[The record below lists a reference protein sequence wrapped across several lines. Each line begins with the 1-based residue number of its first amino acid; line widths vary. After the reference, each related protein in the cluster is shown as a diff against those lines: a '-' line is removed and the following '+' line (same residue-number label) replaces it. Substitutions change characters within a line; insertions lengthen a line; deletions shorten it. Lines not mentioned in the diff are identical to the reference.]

1 MNNLLV
7 AQSGGPTCAINA
19 TLAGVIEAAMV
30 SGCVDKV
37 YGGVNGVKGILEGR
51 LCELGGVVRNAM
63 DLAAL
68 AATPAAALG
77 SCRFKLDGGPGD
89 EACERLLEI
98 FRAYEISYFVYI
110 GGNDSM
116 DTVAKLSAWL
126 EARGIRDI
134 TVVGAPKTIDNDL
147 METDHCPG
155 FGSAAKFIA
164 ATCAQLERDLAVYDT
179 FGVTVV
185 EIMGRDAGWLTAA
198 ASLASLSGGRGPDLI
213 YLCERP
219 FSVEAFLR
227 EVEARSGEKRN
238 LLVAV
243 SEGVRDETGRYLC
256 EWGSEG
262 DGEKRGASGGPG
274 LACGGA
280 DSVSG
285 GPGSTSGGPGLPGRD
300 VFGHRAIAGAARV
313 LEAEVKERFG
323 CKTRSVELNLIQRCA
338 ADSASRTDL
347 EESRQLGQKAVQ
359 CAIQRMN
366 GVMAVIR
373 REGLR
378 PYVTSFSSV
387 PASAVA
393 NRVKRVPAQ
402 WINEAGNGVTEEM
415 RDYLEP
421 LIQGEVQAK
430 MRGGVPEYFRVV

>member
-30 SGCVDKV
+30 SGCVDEV
-37 YGGVNGVKGILEGR
+37 YGGVNGIKGILEGR
-51 LCELGGVVRNAM
+51 LCRLGGVVRNAM
-63 DLAAL
+63 DLVSL

-77 SCRFKLDGGPGD
+77 SCRFKLDGGPED
-89 EACERLLEI
+89 VACERLLEI
-98 FRAYEISYFVYI
+98 FRAHEISYFVYI

-126 EARGIRDI
+126 EARGIGDI

-198 ASLASLSGGRGPDLI
+198 ASLAALSGGRGPDLI

-219 FSVEAFLR
+219 FSLEAFLQ

-243 SEGVRDETGRYLC
+243 SEGLRDERGRYLC
-256 EWGSEG
+256 EWGSAG
-262 DGEKRGASGGPG
+262 DGSGPTYSGPG
-274 LACGGA
+274 R
-280 DSVSG
+280 
-285 GPGSTSGGPGLPGRD
+285 PGCD

-359 CAIQRMN
+359 CAIRRMN

-387 PASAVA
+387 PAAAVA
-393 NRVKRVPAQ
+393 NRVKRVPSQ

-421 LIQGEVQAK
+421 LIQGEVQAE
-430 MRGGVPEYFRVV
+430 MRGGVPGYFRLV

>member
-51 LCELGGVVRNAM
+51 LCELGGIVRNAM

-262 DGEKRGASGGPG
+262 DGDKRGDSGP
-274 LACGGA
+274 
-280 DSVSG
+280 
-285 GPGSTSGGPGLPGRD
+285 TSGGPGLPGRD

-393 NRVKRVPAQ
+393 NRVKRVYDQ

-430 MRGGVPEYFRVV
+430 MRGGVPEYFRLV

>member
-274 LACGGA
+274 LACG
-280 DSVSG
+280 DPG
-285 GPGSTSGGPGLPGRD
+285 GSGRD

>member
-51 LCELGGVVRNAM
+51 LCELGGIVRNAM

-262 DGEKRGASGGPG
+262 DGDKRGDSGP
-274 LACGGA
+274 
-280 DSVSG
+280 
-285 GPGSTSGGPGLPGRD
+285 TSGGPGLPGRD

-347 EESRQLGQKAVQ
+347 EESRQLGQKAVK

-393 NRVKRVPAQ
+393 NRVKRVYDQ

-430 MRGGVPEYFRVV
+430 MRGGVPEYFRLV

>member
-30 SGCVDKV
+30 SGCIDQV
-37 YGGVNGVKGILEGR
+37 YGGVNGIKGILEGR

-63 DLAAL
+63 DLVSL

-77 SCRFKLDGGPGD
+77 SCRFKLDGGPED
-89 EACERLLEI
+89 VACERLLEI
-98 FRAYEISYFVYI
+98 FRAHEISYFVYI

-126 EARGIRDI
+126 EARGIGDI

-179 FGVTVV
+179 FGVAVV

-198 ASLASLSGGRGPDLI
+198 SSLAALSGGRGPDLI

-219 FSVEAFLR
+219 FSLEAFLQ
-227 EVEARSGEKRN
+227 EVGKRAGERRN

-243 SEGVRDETGRYLC
+243 SEGLRDERGRYLC
-256 EWGSEG
+256 EWGSEEDAELG
-262 DGEKRGASGGPG
+262 NRIVSGGSGLASGG
-274 LACGGA
+274 
-280 DSVSG
+280 SVL
-285 GPGSTSGGPGLPGRD
+285 TSGGHPDRD
-300 VFGHRAIAGAARV
+300 AFGHRAIAGAARV
-313 LEAEVKERFG
+313 LEAEVKQHFG

-338 ADSASRTDL
+338 ADSASLMDL

-359 CAIQRMN
+359 CAIRRMN

-387 PASAVA
+387 PASEVA
-393 NRVKRVPAQ
+393 GRVKRVLPQ
-402 WINEAGNGVTEEM
+402 WINEAGNGVTQEM

-421 LIQGEVQAK
+421 LIRGEVQAK
-430 MRGGVPEYFRVV
+430 MRGGVPEYFRLV